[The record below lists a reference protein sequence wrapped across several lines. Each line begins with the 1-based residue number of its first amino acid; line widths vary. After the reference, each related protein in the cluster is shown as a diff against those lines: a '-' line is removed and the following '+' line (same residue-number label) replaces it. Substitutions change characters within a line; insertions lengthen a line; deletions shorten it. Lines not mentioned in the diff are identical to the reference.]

1 MDYRKLPSSSIVEK
15 CIEKDAVAWAEF
27 VRRSTGL
34 MMFSIKK
41 VLREYSPMGLD
52 EEAKDIFQ
60 NLLMS
65 IWANDKLAGIKVKS
79 TIDYW
84 LATTA
89 RNATI
94 NHVSAKKKE
103 VLIKDTS
110 YFENIPFNI
119 VENRDFDEGAIQ
131 KIKYIYSSLSD
142 RDKLLFNLYFY
153 KEMSL
158 KDIAKIT
165 SSPIG
170 TVSSVITRIRNK
182 IKCSKA

>member
-1 MDYRKLPSSSIVEK
+1 MDYKKLPPSNIVEK
-15 CIEKDAVAWAEF
+15 CIEKDPIAWAEF
-27 VRRSTGL
+27 VRRSSGL

-52 EEAKDIFQ
+52 EEAKDILQ
-60 NLLMS
+60 NILMS
-65 IWANDKLAGIKVKS
+65 IWTNNKLAGIKVKD

-84 LATTA
+84 LAITA

-94 NHVSAKKKE
+94 NHIKIKKKE

-119 VENRDFDEGAIQ
+119 EENRDFDKDAIQ
-131 KIKYIYSSLSD
+131 KIKNIYSSLSG

-158 KDIAKIT
+158 KDIAKIINA
-165 SSPIG
+165 PIG
-170 TVSSVITRIRNK
+170 TVSSVITRIRKK